1 MAEERRRLRR
11 GQGEEEEVELDSK
24 NQSGFD
30 AAVEGHCWE
39 LIRTLTRL
47 VVTETPLVN
56 MSSLMAAA

>member
-1 MAEERRRLRR
+1 MVEVTAS
-11 GQGEEEEVELDSK
+11 EEEVELDSK

-47 VVTETPLVN
+47 VVTSKRHR
-56 MSSLMAAA
+56 SSTCRA

>member
-39 LIRTLTRL
+39 LTRL

>member
-1 MAEERRRLRR
+1 MAEERRQLRR

-47 VVTETPLVN
+47 VVTGKRHR
-56 MSSLMAAA
+56 SSTCRA